1 MVSSKQDWSKYPVT
15 VFYLDDQRSVTK
27 SVKKMLKHTP
37 HIHYHECND
46 PKLAIEQ
53 ILNIGPTVIL
63 LDLHMPIMD
72 GFTVLQ
78 QLQSHE
84 ATQDIPVL
92 ILTMD
97 AGIESH
103 KKAFELGA
111 NDYLMKM
118 PDKIELVLRLRY
130 HTRAYIDHLEREA
143 MYQTLLENKKKLKQ
157 VIEKLERSSLEDSLT
172 EIPNRRSFDQYFEME
187 WQRAMRETNPL
198 SLIFIDID
206 HFKQYNDFYGHL
218 AGDDCLKEVAQALK
232 NTLQRPTDLLARYGG
247 EEFVALLPNTHGQ
260 GAMLLADRLRKKI
273 LSLQFEHQQSST
285 SDVLS
290 ISLGIVTT
298 SPMIKHHAR
307 DFIHTADEALYEAKK
322 AGRNCVICKSI

>member
-1 MVSSKQDWSKYPVT
+1 MVSSKHDWSQYPVT

-27 SVKKMLKHTP
+27 SVKKMLEHTP

-46 PKLAIEQ
+46 PQLAIEQ

-72 GFTVLQ
+72 GFAVLQ
-78 QLQSHE
+78 QLQAHE

-97 AGIESH
+97 VGTESH

-111 NDYLMKM
+111 NDYLLKM
-118 PDKIELVLRLRY
+118 PDKTELILRLRY

-143 MYQTLLENKKKLKQ
+143 MYQTLLENKNKLKE
-157 VIEKLERSSLEDSLT
+157 VIETLNHSSLEDSST
-172 EIPNRRSFDQYFEME
+172 EIPNRRSFDQYFEVE
-187 WQRAMRETNPL
+187 WQRAMRETTPL

-232 NTLQRPTDLLARYGG
+232 NTLKRPTDLLARYNGQ
-247 EEFVALLPNTHGQ
+247 EFVALLPNTHGQ

-273 LSLQFEHQQSST
+273 ISLQLEHQQSST
-285 SDVLS
+285 SDVLT

-307 DFIHTADEALYEAKK
+307 DFVHTADEALYEAKK